1 MAGVSPQ
8 RGASNATLIGMV
20 VAIIVAVI
28 LGGVLIW
35 LVTQQEQLRANAESA
50 TNARAKIV
58 KGNDEAEA
66 KKLFPNIQAGAG
78 KTLVGEIVRS
88 GRGMMGRVTGDQ
100 TDSTQTAL
108 AKLDA
113 VIAKIGA
120 DAKDENARRLA
131 SSSGAVALIEGLY
144 EQYTAERNARLKA
157 EKSNEKALENL
168 AKAEA
173 ANKELQSN
181 FESRL
186 AKLSSQVEE
195 LQRSKSDFED
205 VKRAEVSAL
214 ASKVESTRDE
224 LEEAKMTHARQKRQI
239 AGTLKEQDQMLAAQ
253 AVALKEFRGNVPSN
267 AEPLAV
273 ARTAVGRILRILPGD
288 SLCYVNIGRDNNV
301 TLGMTFSVY
310 SADER
315 IPANGRG
322 KATLEVRSVDATT
335 AECRVVAA
343 PSPDDPILE
352 GDSVNNILISRNR
365 SKKQRFVVVGD
376 FDTDFDGEP
385 DIRGREQIIALI
397 KRWGGIVDD
406 EVTAATDYVVLG
418 VPPKGEDVVPG
429 ETAAMADEG
438 TDEGDAGRT
447 VPVRRAASDAD
458 DEDDDEDA
466 ADDDASDED
475 DDASDED
482 DDDASADD
490 DDAADEDDD
499 GDGGNGGMV
508 GFQDGVPGLERK
520 PEVDPTVPTLT
531 RRYRNEAER
540 YRDARRRAAYFSVP
554 VLTQDQFY
562 NFIGIEGKLSD
573 IRRLQG

>member
-120 DAKDENARRLA
+120 DAKDDNARRLA

-173 ANKELQSN
+173 ANKELQNN
-181 FESRL
+181 FDSRL

-224 LEEAKMTHARQKRQI
+224 LEEAKMSHARQKRQI

-322 KATLEVRSVDATT
+322 KATLEVRSIDATT

-365 SKKQRFVVVGD
+365 AKKQRFVVVGD

-418 VPPKGEDVVPG
+418 VPPKGQDVVPG
-429 ETAAMADEG
+429 ESPAMADG
-438 TDEGDAGRT
+438 GADVDDEDDNGRT
-447 VPVRRAASDAD
+447 VPVRRAASDDDDDDDDD
-458 DEDDDEDA
+458 DEDDE
-466 ADDDASDED
+466 

-482 DDDASADD
+482 DDDASDDDDD
-490 DDAADEDDD
+490 DDADDDD

-508 GFQDGVPGLERK
+508 GFHDGVPGLERK